1 MMDSDLVMTCSLPSP
16 LVRHQLAYLSINWP
30 HDFHVPRIMYRLSF
44 RLIQPLQLSIIYHNH
59 LSPQRKFHC
68 LLLHSHSLLDHFFLS
83 QGNYKVCPPSLPP
96 HSSSTFSCSFLLF
109 LSLAPCPGFK
119 PNEFFTFPLCL
130 HKHLGMFELLTGV
143 SNGQVARQEAV
154 ESTV

>member
-1 MMDSDLVMTCSLPSP
+1 MIFMCLGLCIVHHFGSSNPCSCLSFTIIISLPP
-16 LVRHQLAYLSINWP
+16 
-30 HDFHVPRIMYRLSF
+30 
-44 RLIQPLQLSIIYHNH
+44 
-59 LSPQRKFHC
+59 RKFHC

-96 HSSSTFSCSFLLF
+96 HSSSTFSCSLLLF